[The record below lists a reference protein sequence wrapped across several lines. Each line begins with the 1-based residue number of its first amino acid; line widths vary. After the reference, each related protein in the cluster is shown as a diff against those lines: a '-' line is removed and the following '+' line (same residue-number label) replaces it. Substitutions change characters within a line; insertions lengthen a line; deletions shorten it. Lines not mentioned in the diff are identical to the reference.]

1 MSFVKTWLHN
11 FLDIMLHELRGIF
24 KDAGVL
30 IIFFVGG
37 LGYPIIYSLVY
48 HNGILEDTPIA
59 VVDDSADPYSRRY
72 IRELDATREVS
83 VAYSCVNMEEA
94 RRLLQQ
100 RKVNGIVYFPRDFG
114 EKVVRGETAKLSIYA
129 DMSSFLYYK
138 NLLMGANFVM
148 LDEIKNIQIER
159 FSAAG
164 YSGQTLSQ
172 LVEPMK
178 YEDNNPYNRAFS
190 YGIFFLSAALLLVI
204 QQTMFYGMS
213 LRVGTM
219 REESHSPALLPSVV
233 EGSGVGRVVLGRGAA
248 YWLLYM
254 GIGMYIAYIV
264 PAAFGLPQR
273 GDFRDIFVLLLFFVT
288 DCVLFCS
295 TWSSL
300 ITRRETVFVLL
311 LFMSPVALFLTG
323 FSWPSSAFPAFW
335 RYFSYIF
342 PSTFG
347 CQAFINLNTAG
358 GDLSTVRELIAA
370 LAVQTIIYYI
380 LSSVAIYVE
389 NWIIRHKE
397 QIRAKRSLVEERIE
411 KGLGDRVSMDL

>member
-37 LGYPIIYSLVY
+37 LGYPIVYSLVY

-114 EKVVRGETAKLSIYA
+114 EKIVRGETAKLSIYA

>member
-11 FLDIMLHELRGIF
+11 FLNIMLHELRGIF
-24 KDAGVL
+24 KDVGVL

-37 LGYPIIYSLVY
+37 LGYPIVYSLVY

-94 RRLLQQ
+94 RSLLQK

-213 LRVGTM
+213 LRAGTM

-273 GDFRDIFVLLLFFVT
+273 GDFWDIFILLLFFIT

-300 ITRRETVFVLL
+300 ITRRETVFILF

-323 FSWPSSAFPAFW
+323 FSWPTSAFPAFW
-335 RYFSYIF
+335 KYFSYIF

-358 GDLSTVRELIAA
+358 GDLSTVRDLIAA
-370 LAVQTIIYYI
+370 LAVQTIVYYV

-397 QIRAKRSLVEERIE
+397 LLQQKRTLVEARIGR
-411 KGLGDRVSMDL
+411 GLGDRVSMDL

>member
-24 KDAGVL
+24 KDVGVL

-37 LGYPIIYSLVY
+37 LGYPIVYSLVY

-94 RRLLQQ
+94 RSLLQK

-213 LRVGTM
+213 LRAGTM

-254 GIGMYIAYIV
+254 GIGMYIAYII

-273 GDFRDIFVLLLFFVT
+273 GDFWDIFILLLFFIT

-300 ITRRETVFVLL
+300 ITRRETVFVLF
-311 LFMSPVALFLTG
+311 LFMSPIALFLTG
-323 FSWPSSAFPAFW
+323 FSWPTSAFPAFW
-335 RYFSYIF
+335 KYFSYIF

-358 GDLSTVRELIAA
+358 GDLSTVRDLIAA
-370 LAVQTIIYYI
+370 LAVQTIVYYV

-397 QIRAKRSLVEERIE
+397 LLQQKRTLVEERIGR
-411 KGLGDRVSMDL
+411 GLGDRVSMDL

>member
-24 KDAGVL
+24 KDVGVL

-37 LGYPIIYSLVY
+37 LGYPIVYSLVY

-94 RRLLQQ
+94 RSLLQK

-213 LRVGTM
+213 LRAGTM

-254 GIGMYIAYIV
+254 GIGMYIAYII

-273 GDFRDIFVLLLFFVT
+273 GDFRDIFILLLFFIT

-300 ITRRETVFVLL
+300 ITRRETVFILF

-323 FSWPSSAFPAFW
+323 FSWPTSAFPAFW
-335 RYFSYIF
+335 KYFSYIF

-358 GDLSTVRELIAA
+358 GDLSTVRDLIAA
-370 LAVQTIIYYI
+370 LAVQTIVYYV

-397 QIRAKRSLVEERIE
+397 LLQQKRSLVEERIGR
-411 KGLGDRVSMDL
+411 GLGDRVSMDL

>member
-83 VAYSCVNMEEA
+83 VAYICVNMEEA

-389 NWIIRHKE
+389 NWIVRHKE

>member
-24 KDAGVL
+24 KDVGVL

-37 LGYPIIYSLVY
+37 LGYPIVYSLVY

-94 RRLLQQ
+94 RSLLQK

-213 LRVGTM
+213 LRAGTM

-254 GIGMYIAYIV
+254 GIGMYIAFII

-273 GDFRDIFVLLLFFVT
+273 GDFWDIFILLLFFIT

-300 ITRRETVFVLL
+300 ITRRETVFVLF
-311 LFMSPVALFLTG
+311 LFMSPIALFLTG
-323 FSWPSSAFPAFW
+323 FSWPTSAFPAFW

-370 LAVQTIIYYI
+370 LAVQTIVYYV

-397 QIRAKRSLVEERIE
+397 LLQQKRTLVEERIGR
-411 KGLGDRVSMDL
+411 GLGDRVSMDL

>member
-24 KDAGVL
+24 KDVGVL

-37 LGYPIIYSLVY
+37 LGYPIVYSLVY

-94 RRLLQQ
+94 RSLLQK

-114 EKVVRGETAKLSIYA
+114 EKIVRGETAKLSIYA

-159 FSAAG
+159 FSAAS

-213 LRVGTM
+213 LRAGTM

-254 GIGMYIAYIV
+254 GIGMYIAYII

-273 GDFRDIFVLLLFFVT
+273 GDFRDIFILLLFFIT

-300 ITRRETVFVLL
+300 ITRRETVFVLF
-311 LFMSPVALFLTG
+311 LFMSPIALFLTG
-323 FSWPSSAFPAFW
+323 FSWPTSAFPAFW
-335 RYFSYIF
+335 KYFSYIF

-358 GDLSTVRELIAA
+358 GDLSTVRDLIAA
-370 LAVQTIIYYI
+370 LAVQTIVYYV

-397 QIRAKRSLVEERIE
+397 LLQQKRTLVEERIGR
-411 KGLGDRVSMDL
+411 GLGDRVSMDL

>member
-24 KDAGVL
+24 KDVGVL

-37 LGYPIIYSLVY
+37 LGYPIVYSLVY

-94 RRLLQQ
+94 RSLLQK

-213 LRVGTM
+213 LRAGTM

-254 GIGMYIAYIV
+254 GIGMYIAYII

-273 GDFRDIFVLLLFFVT
+273 GDFWDIFILLLFFIT

-300 ITRRETVFVLL
+300 ITRRETVFVLF
-311 LFMSPVALFLTG
+311 LFMSPIALFLTG
-323 FSWPSSAFPAFW
+323 FSWPTSAFPAFW

-370 LAVQTIIYYI
+370 LAVQTIVYYV

-397 QIRAKRSLVEERIE
+397 LLQQKRTLVEERIGR
-411 KGLGDRVSMDL
+411 GLGDRVSMDL